1 MRRNWTPDEDNYI
14 REFFTRLS
22 DQQIADK
29 LGRTLRSVQHRRKRL
44 GNAKQP
50 LSRWTA
56 SEHQLIRSSIGRRE
70 AATPLAAQLGR
81 RLSEVS
87 SRARYLGLSFRKA
100 KGRKETYRGYRV
112 SGHKGGKRVFE
123 HIEVMEA
130 SIGRRLGRHES
141 VHHINCNKLDNS
153 IENLYLCK
161 NEGEHRSI
169 HHSLNA
175 LAESLMQRGVVKFD
189 TERTKYE
196 LTAGIT
202 YDAQS
207 SGDVLKARVLWRDSA
222 EVIQACEH
230 ATDEPTF
237 RTYWFCSIAML
248 RAVGHV
254 LQKYD
259 ARSDSRV
266 TTMVAELW
274 SRWRSEPES
283 RRIFFDFLETERNQS
298 LKEYEFSFY
307 SGNHTVPV
315 VVHAHELA
323 VFGELATDIYRP
335 IESGPYAGVDARDVL
350 TEVREWWDKQLQQ
363 VELCIQRT

>member
-1 MRRNWTPDEDNYI
+1 MRQGWTPEEDSYI
-14 REFFTRLS
+14 RENFARLS

-29 LGRTLRSVQHRRKRL
+29 LGRTLRSIQHRRKRL
-44 GNAKQP
+44 GIVKQP

-56 SEHQLIRSSIGRRE
+56 KEDQLIRGSIDRGE

-112 SGHKGGKRVFE
+112 SGHNGGKRVFE
-123 HIEVMEA
+123 HTKVMEA
-130 SIGRRLGRHES
+130 SIGRRLSSHES

-153 IENLYLCK
+153 LDNLYLCK

-175 LAESLMQRGVVKFD
+175 LAETLMQRGVITFNK
-189 TERTKYE
+189 ERVQYE
-196 LTAGIT
+196 LTAGSKRVAQPDK
-202 YDAQS
+202 DA
-207 SGDVLKARVLWRDSA
+207 LKARVIWRDSD

-230 ATDEPTF
+230 AASEPEF

-248 RAVGHV
+248 RIGHV

-259 ARSDSRV
+259 ASDDPMVSRI
-266 TTMVAELW
+266 VAELW
-274 SRWRSEPES
+274 SQWKSDPES
-283 RRIFFDFLETERNQS
+283 RQIFFDFLETERNQS

-307 SGNHTVPV
+307 SGGHMVPV
-315 VVHAHELA
+315 MVDTHEMAVV
-323 VFGELATDIYRP
+323 GELATDIYRP

-350 TEVREWWDKQLQQ
+350 TEVREWWDRQLRR
-363 VELCIQRT
+363 VESCIQRT